1 MHIVH
6 VFVHVRPDSV
16 DAFRQAT
23 LDNAR
28 NSLKEPGVA
37 RFDVL
42 QSAEDPTRFT
52 LVEVY
57 RQTDDASRH
66 KETDHYARWSRA
78 VADWMAEPRTRS
90 VYRNVFPEDA
100 GWG

>member
-6 VFVHVRPDSV
+6 VLVHVKPDSV

-28 NSLKEPGVA
+28 NSLQEPGVV
-37 RFDVL
+37 RFDIL
-42 QSAEDPTRFT
+42 QSAEDPTRFA

-57 RQTDDASRH
+57 RQPDDAARH

-90 VYRNVFPEDA
+90 VYRNVFPEDD